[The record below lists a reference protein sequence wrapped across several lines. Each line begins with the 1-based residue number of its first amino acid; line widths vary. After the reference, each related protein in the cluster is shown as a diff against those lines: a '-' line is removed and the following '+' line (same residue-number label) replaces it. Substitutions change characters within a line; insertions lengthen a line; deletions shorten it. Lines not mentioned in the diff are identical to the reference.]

1 MKSKKIL
8 LSATLIAATSIQCF
22 SWGQKGHDTVCFIA
36 ENHLTPVAKATA
48 EKLLGG
54 KSIVYYANWLDNA
67 SHTPEYSYSKTWH
80 YKNID
85 ANETFENAQ
94 LHESGDVVRAIREQA
109 YILNNPDHGVSPAQM
124 HGVAEVVGHASFAGG
139 CHQYAGGG
147 VAAHGYGYGCI
158 VEVYY
163 SGNEVRALL
172 EYLLAAGN
180 GFAVAAVVFVYAE
193 VGGFKS
199 LVDVQAAG
207 LAVEAGAVVVE
218 DAVGD
223 VGRLLYL
230 QHHRVAERVYAACR
244 QIEIVAGHGPELC
257 QKRHHRA
264 VCYVLAQ
271 CLGSHAAL

>member
-94 LHESGDVVRAIREQA
+94 MHESGDVVRAIREQA
-109 YILNNPDHGVSPAQM
+109 YILNNPDSSDEQKSLALKMLVHLVGDIHQPMHMGHRSDLGGNRWMVKYFNSPKNLHSIWDSSLPESAHKWSYTEWQNQIDRAPETVEAEIIS
-124 HGVAEVVGHASFAGG
+124 GTIDDWAKQTIEICDDVYKAFPVGSKISYNEVAEWTP
-139 CHQYAGGG
+139 
-147 VAAHGYGYGCI
+147 
-158 VEVYY
+158 
-163 SGNEVRALL
+163 
-172 EYLLAAGN
+172 
-180 GFAVAAVVFVYAE
+180 
-193 VGGFKS
+193 
-199 LVDVQAAG
+199 
-207 LAVEAGAVVVE
+207 VVE
-218 DAVGD
+218 NQFLNG
-223 VGRLLYL
+223 GLRLAHVLNLIFDPAY
-230 QHHRVAERVYAACR
+230 RSSSTST
-244 QIEIVAGHGPELC
+244 IV
-257 QKRHHRA
+257 R
-264 VCYVLAQ
+264 
-271 CLGSHAAL
+271 